1 MNRSH
6 GHAAEAD
13 RKAKG
18 RSPRDGGQNQANHA
32 ITHREVEDIE
42 ERSTPRTPVIYEIVR
57 RQGDEEMAR
66 PFVSL
71 WWSGVA
77 AGMSISFS
85 LLASAILQ
93 VHLPDAPWRL
103 LITGLG
109 YPAGFVMVVMSRQ
122 QLFTETTVTAV
133 LPVIAKFNGANLAR
147 LARMWAIVF
156 TANFAG
162 TLFAALFST
171 FTPVLETDLY
181 NGMLDLSRHLIGY
194 NLSEMFF
201 RGVAAGFLIA
211 AMVWLIPSAETAQFF
226 VIVLMTYLIPTG
238 GFVHIVAGSMSAFLL
253 VFNGEAS
260 WLWALAQFT
269 FPALLGNIV
278 GGTALFALIAYA
290 QVMKEI

>member
-13 RKAKG
+13 RKAKR
-18 RSPRDGGQNQANHA
+18 RSHNARENETNHA
-32 ITHREVEDIE
+32 ITNREVEDIE

-103 LITGLG
+103 LITALG
-109 YPAGFVMVVMSRQ
+109 YPAGFVMVVLSRQ

-133 LPVIAKFNGANLAR
+133 LPAIAEFNAGNLGR

-171 FTPVLETDLY
+171 FTPVLDPTLY
-181 NGMLDLSRHLIGY
+181 NGMLELSHHLLGY
-194 NLSEMFF
+194 DFYQMFF
-201 RGVAAGFLIA
+201 KGIAAGFLIA

-226 VIVLMTYLIPTG
+226 VIVLMTYLIAAG
-238 GFVHIVAGSMSAFLL
+238 NFVHIVAGSMSAFLL
-253 VFNGEAS
+253 VFNGDAS
-260 WLWALAQFT
+260 WLWALGQFT
-269 FPALLGNIV
+269 VPALLGNIV